1 MDLVI
6 SFFRDT
12 LSGWPYAIMVIF
24 CLFFIFAIIGYLCGE
39 KYRGQWLKTKI
50 LLSNINKIWEKIYYF
65 LFLYVIIFYE
75 SMVI

>member
-12 LSGWPYAIMVIF
+12 LSGWPYVILVIF

-39 KYRGQWLKTKI
+39 KYRGQ
-50 LLSNINKIWEKIYYF
+50 
-65 LFLYVIIFYE
+65 
-75 SMVI
+75 